1 MYLQHHSSENIS
13 FIIHHQSIF
22 AGKNI
27 QNILSSTLMC
37 KNCVVLN
44 KHLKPI
50 LYSTKMGSS
59 TTYNSSKPYVSS
71 QTIFCASYSTIL

>member
-22 AGKNI
+22 AQKNI

-37 KNCVVLN
+37 CLEQAPEAYPLLN
-44 KHLKPI
+44 KN
-50 LYSTKMGSS
+50 G
-59 TTYNSSKPYVSS
+59 
-71 QTIFCASYSTIL
+71 